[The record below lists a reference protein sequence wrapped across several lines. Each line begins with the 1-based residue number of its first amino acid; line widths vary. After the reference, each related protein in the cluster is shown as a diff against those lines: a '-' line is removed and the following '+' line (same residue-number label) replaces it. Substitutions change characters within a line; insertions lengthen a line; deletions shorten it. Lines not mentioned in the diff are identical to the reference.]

1 MKLKF
6 ALAVPTRVAAVA
18 AASYYYPREAGTS

>member
-6 ALAVPTRVAAVA
+6 ALAVPTRVAGVA
-18 AASYYYPREAGTS
+18 AASYYYPGDAVTS